1 MTHSGSE
8 NTAAQHEGAEPATGG
23 APQPMTVG
31 ELRAWLADWVASATG
46 VARAEVDENRPMEEF
61 GLSSRDAVAL
71 SGEIED
77 LTGTL
82 LDATIVYQHPT
93 IASLAQR
100 IVDGPSADEA
110 APLDDAFYLRGA
122 DDQSRAHD
130 IAVVGV
136 ATRFPGAGS
145 TPGDMW
151 RMLAD
156 GRDGITELPEGRW
169 DEYRAD
175 PAVAAAIDE
184 ATTLGGYLDDVKGF
198 DAEFFSMSPRE
209 ALHVDP
215 QQRLAMELTWEA
227 LEHAHLPAD
236 ELRGER
242 VGVFVG
248 TSANDYALLEAADP
262 AVSHPYGITGNST
275 AIIANR
281 ISYFFDFRGPSV
293 ALDTACS
300 SSLVAVHQAVRALRA
315 GEADLAVAGGTNMLI
330 APPASLGFSELGV
343 MAPDG
348 RIKAFS
354 DDADGMIRSEGGGML
369 VLKRLDDAER
379 DGDTILAVVA
389 GSAVGQD
396 GRSNGL
402 TAPNPEAQVD
412 VLQQAYRDAG
422 IPPAQVDYI
431 EAHGTGTVLG
441 DPIEAGALGRVVGA
455 GRAADAPA
463 LLGSAKTNFGH
474 LEAAAGAAGLI
485 KVVLGIA
492 HDAIPPSLNFRGP
505 NPHIDFDA
513 AHLRMVT
520 ETTPWPRYSGAAVA
534 GVSGFGFG
542 GTNAHVVLREHV
554 PAAAEGDAPADAAV
568 EAPAD
573 AAAAE
578 PAPFGETVLLVVSGP
593 MPSRRRRAAAELA
606 NWLETAEGSRTP
618 LADVGRTLAR
628 RTHGR
633 SRAAVLATTRAEAIA
648 GLRAVAAG
656 TPAPNVLSADSPAAE
671 GPVWVYSGYGSQHR
685 KMAKQLYQANPVFR
699 AAIDEIDEYIDAES
713 GFRVGEMIMDDA
725 QDYGIETSQVGIY
738 AIQVAL
744 SMLLRHHGAE
754 PAAVLGHSM
763 GEASSAYVSGG
774 LSLEDATRVIC
785 VRSRLMD
792 EGEKTVTGD
801 DIRKMAIVEYSAAEI
816 HDALGEF
823 PDLEVCVYA
832 APNQTVIGGPE
843 PQVQAMVARCE
854 ELGKFSHVLK
864 TNAASHTSQVD
875 PILGELVAELAGLET
890 FPLRTALFSSVHEGQ
905 RFPAGTTGLHDE
917 AHWSKNMRHSVWFDQ
932 SVKSALDAG
941 HTTFV
946 EFAPNPVTLMSI
958 AMTCFAAGVNEP
970 ELIQTLKRKED
981 EPAGVLRALATLY
994 VHGHKVDVRSLFAP
1008 GPYAE
1013 LPRTPWLRKP
1023 LWVDVRVGG
1032 AGAGRV
1038 PGSHVALPDGR
1049 HAWEIPADAVS
1060 DVNALVLAAA
1070 GQLLADP
1077 AVGAVAH
1084 HRELDG
1090 AGTVTTT
1097 LTPHLGGA
1105 SVQVHARG
1113 GDGAFALVADAVV
1126 TSSAPLPERA
1136 VVAPRPAAADT
1147 DEDAD
1152 EFADAATAPERWD
1165 PDGPVS
1171 LEDRLAQIVAESM
1184 GFAAEDLPREIP
1196 LIELGLDSLMAVR
1209 IKNRVEYEFDIP
1221 QLQLQAVRDANL
1233 QEVAGF
1239 LRYAVENREEVAAL
1253 AEEQQREAEASGADG
1268 ADAGAVPDAG
1278 AAAAATEP
1286 TPAAATEPTPAATPA
1301 AEKAQD
1307 VPPRDAAER
1316 LTFGTWAL
1324 VVGHSARGIFTP
1336 LPTLDDA
1343 QAEALAARLTER
1355 AGGEVTAEQVRGAG
1369 TIEELSDVVREHL
1382 EGGDVGLVRTLRAR
1396 PEGSEAT
1403 PVFVF
1408 HPAGGSTV
1416 VYEPLLRRLPEGTPM
1431 YGFERVEGE
1440 IAERAEQY
1448 LAPLRELQPHGPYV
1462 LAGWSLGGVLAYAVA
1477 KLLRDAGEEVA
1488 LVGLIDVVMPG
1499 EPIPDTVEERRARW
1513 NRYIAF
1519 AEKTYGVEVPL
1530 PVDQL
1535 AETDDEGAVQI
1546 LLDMLSGVELPIPG
1560 GVIEHQR
1567 TSFLENRALAR
1578 AAASLTPYD
1587 GPAVLYMADTY
1598 HEGAIEL
1605 EPAYAT
1611 RAADGGW
1618 GGVLTDLEI
1627 VQVGGDHLAIVDEPY
1642 IAKVGAHMSRRLRDI
1657 DSRRGGAGRPE
1668 GVDQ

>member
-1 MTHSGSE
+1 MTDSRSD
-8 NTAAQHEGAEPATGG
+8 NTAGTVQGAGG
-23 APQPMTVG
+23 DSAAPMTVG
-31 ELRAWLADWVASATG
+31 ALRAWLVDWVVEATG
-46 VARAEVDENRPMEEF
+46 LARAEVDEHRPMEEF
-61 GLSSRDAVAL
+61 GLSSRDAVTL

-77 LTGTL
+77 RVGTV

-100 IVDGPSADEA
+100 IVDGPAADEPL
-110 APLDDAFYLRGA
+110 PLDDAYFLQGGGIGGA
-122 DDQSRAHD
+122 DAHD
-130 IAVVGV
+130 IAIVGV
-136 ATRFPGAGS
+136 ATRFPGAGT
-145 TPGDMW
+145 TPGEMW
-151 RMLAD
+151 EMLAA
-156 GRDGITELPEGRW
+156 GRDGIGDLPDGRW
-169 DEYRAD
+169 EEYRSD
-175 PAVAAAIDE
+175 PAVAAAID
-184 ATTLGGYLDDVKGF
+184 AANTRGGYLDDVKGF

-209 ALHVDP
+209 VEHVDP

-227 LEHAHLPAD
+227 LEHAHLPAN
-236 ELRGER
+236 ELRGAR

-275 AIIANR
+275 AIVANR

-300 SSLVAVHQAVRALRA
+300 SSLVAVHQAVRALRS
-315 GEADLAVAGGTNMLI
+315 GEAELAVAGGTNMLV

-369 VLKRLDDAER
+369 VLKRVADAER
-379 DGDTILAVVA
+379 DGDSILAVIA
-389 GSAVGQD
+389 GSAVNQD

-412 VLQQAYRDAG
+412 VLRQAYRDAG
-422 IPPAQVDYI
+422 IVPSRVDYI

-485 KVVLGIA
+485 KVALGMS
-492 HDAIPPSLNFRGP
+492 HGTIPASLHFRAS
-505 NPHIDFDA
+505 NPHIDFES

-520 ETTPWPRYSGAAVA
+520 QNTPWPRYGGTAVA

-554 PAAAEGDAPADAAV
+554 PADEPDEEAAGQVAGV
-568 EAPAD
+568 EAPQEPAQD
-573 AAAAE
+573 EAAE
-578 PAPFGETVLLVVSGP
+578 AVLLAVSGP

-618 LADVGRTLAR
+618 LVNVGRTLSR
-628 RTHGR
+628 RNHGR
-633 SRAAVLATTRAEAIA
+633 SRAVVLAATRSEAIA
-648 GLRAVAAG
+648 GLRAVATG
-656 TPAPNVLSADSPAAE
+656 KPAPNVLVADAPAAE
-671 GPVWVYSGYGSQHR
+671 GPIWVYSGYGSQHR
-685 KMAKQLYQANPVFR
+685 KMAKQLYQANAVFR

-744 SMLLRHHGAE
+744 SILLRHHGAE
-754 PAAVLGHSM
+754 PAGVLGHSM
-763 GEASSAYVSGG
+763 GEASAAYVSGG

-801 DIRKMAIVEYSAAEI
+801 DIRKMAIVEYSAGEI
-816 HDALGEF
+816 HDALSEF

-854 ELGKFSHVLK
+854 ELGKFHHVLK

-890 FPLRTALFSSVHEGQ
+890 FPLTTALFSSVHEGQ
-905 RFPAGTTGLHDE
+905 RFPAGTDGLHDE
-917 AHWSKNMRHSVWFDQ
+917 AHWSKNMRHSVYFDQ
-932 SVKSALDAG
+932 GAKNALAAG

-958 AMTCFAAGVNEP
+958 AMTSFDAGVTEP
-970 ELIQTLKRKED
+970 QLIQTLKRKED
-981 EPAGVLRALATLY
+981 EPLNVLRALASLY
-994 VHGHKVDVRSLFAP
+994 VHGHKVDLTTLFAP
-1008 GPYAE
+1008 GPYADP
-1013 LPRTPWLRKP
+1013 PRTPWLRKP
-1023 LWVDVRVGG
+1023 HWVDVRVGG
-1032 AGAGRV
+1032 GGVGRI
-1038 PGSHVALPDGR
+1038 PGTHVALPDGR
-1049 HAWEIPADAVS
+1049 HAWEIAASAVPDA
-1060 DVNALVLAAA
+1060 NRLVVAAA
-1070 GQLLADP
+1070 GQLLSEP
-1077 AVGAVAH
+1077 ALGAVQH
-1084 HRELDG
+1084 HGDADG
-1090 AGTVTTT
+1090 ADTLTTT

-1113 GDGAFALVADAVV
+1113 ADGAFRLLTEAVV
-1126 TSSAPLPERA
+1126 TSPAPLPERA
-1136 VVAPRPAAADT
+1136 VLAPPAAVAAMDEGAAD
-1147 DEDAD
+1147 D
-1152 EFADAATAPERWD
+1152 EFADAESAPERWD

-1171 LEDRLAQIVAESM
+1171 LDDRLTQIVAESM

-1233 QEVAGF
+1233 QEVAGY
-1239 LRYAVENREEVAAL
+1239 LRYAVDNREEVAAL
-1253 AEEQQREAEASGADG
+1253 AEQQRRETDAASESE
-1268 ADAGAVPDAG
+1268 ADAAAESEPATERAE
-1278 AAAAATEP
+1278 AAAA
-1286 TPAAATEPTPAATPA
+1286 PAAAAPAADR
-1301 AEKAQD
+1301 AQD

-1324 VVGHSARGIFTP
+1324 VVGRSAKGIFTP
-1336 LPTLDDA
+1336 LETLDDA
-1343 QAEALAARLTER
+1343 TADALAARLTER
-1355 AGGEVTAEQVRGAG
+1355 AGGEITAEQIRSAG
-1369 TIEELSDVVREHL
+1369 TVEELSGPVREHL
-1382 EGGDVGLVRTLRAR
+1382 EGDDVGLVRTLRAR
-1396 PEGSEAT
+1396 PEGGDAT

-1448 LAPLRELQPHGPYV
+1448 LAPLREIQPHGPYV

-1499 EPIPDTVEERRARW
+1499 EPIPDTEDERRARW

-1530 PVDQL
+1530 PVDEL
-1535 AETDDEGAVQI
+1535 AKTDDEGAVKI
-1546 LLDMLSGVELPIPG
+1546 LMDMLSGVELPIPG

-1578 AAASLTPYD
+1578 AAANLTEYD
-1587 GPAVLYMADTY
+1587 GPAVLYMADSY

-1618 GGVLTDLEI
+1618 GGVLPDLEV

-1642 IAKVGAHMSRRLRDI
+1642 IAKVGAHMGRRLREI
-1657 DSRRGGAGRPE
+1657 ESRRGAADGQKE
-1668 GVDQ
+1668 